1 MKQEKP
7 GRRLAYMP
15 APKELFKDI
24 KRVVI
29 KVGTAVLA
37 SPATGLNGKRVEK
50 IVDEIVDLRR
60 SRREV
65 ILVTSGAIGA
75 GMKALGLKE
84 RPRTLPGKQAAAAV
98 GQSYLMH
105 FYERFFRKR
114 GYRVAQ
120 ILLTQD
126 DLTDRKRYL
135 NARHTLMT
143 LLKLN
148 VIPIINENDSV
159 GVEEIKFGD
168 NDTLS
173 ALVTNL
179 VEAGLL
185 IILSDIDGLYATDPR
200 KKKGGK
206 LIRLVE
212 RIDSHIE
219 ASAGG
224 PGEIT
229 STGGMCT
236 KLQAARI
243 VTNSGEPMVIAN
255 GKTPQV
261 IRRILEGEEIGT
273 LFLPRKEK
281 VTSRKRWI
289 AFTRRRCGKILVDE
303 GAKEALRLK
312 GRSLLPSGI
321 MKVEGDF
328 REGDMVSV
336 VNGDEGEFARGLSNY
351 SSPEIKKVKGAKTK
365 DIKSILG
372 YKYYDE
378 VIHRDNLVIL

>member
-1 MKQEKP
+1 
-7 GRRLAYMP
+7 MP
-15 APKELFKDI
+15 ARKELFKNI

-37 SPATGLNGKRVEK
+37 SPTIGLNDKRIEK

-60 SRREV
+60 SNREV

-75 GMKALGLKE
+75 GMRALGLKK

-98 GQSYLMH
+98 GQSHLMH
-105 FYERFFRKR
+105 LYERFFRKR
-114 GYRVAQ
+114 GYLVAQ

-159 GVEEIKFGD
+159 GVEEIKFGENNIFGE
-168 NDTLS
+168 NDILS

-179 VEAGLL
+179 MEAELL
-185 IILSDIDGLYATDPR
+185 IILSNIDGLYTVDPR
-200 KKKGGK
+200 KSKGGEPIK
-206 LIRLVE
+206 LVE
-212 RIDSHIE
+212 RIDSKTE
-219 ASAGG
+219 VLAGG
-224 PGEIT
+224 PGGIT
-229 STGGMCT
+229 SMGGMYT

-255 GKTPQV
+255 GKTSQV

-289 AFTRRRCGKILVDE
+289 AFTRRRCGKIFVDK

-321 MKVEGDF
+321 VKVEGDF

-336 VNGDEGEFARGLSNY
+336 VNGDDEEFARGLSNY
-351 SSPEIKKVKGAKTK
+351 SSLEIEKVKGAKTK

>member
-1 MKQEKP
+1 M
-7 GRRLAYMP
+7 R
-15 APKELFKDI
+15 KELFKDI
-24 KRVVI
+24 KRLVI

-37 SPATGLNGKRVEK
+37 SPTVGINDKRIEK
-50 IVDEIVDLRR
+50 IVDEIVDLRQ
-60 SRREV
+60 SDQEV
-65 ILVTSGAIGA
+65 ILITSGAIGA
-75 GMKALGLKE
+75 GMRALGLKE
-84 RPRTLPGKQAAAAV
+84 RPRTLPGKQAAAAI

-105 FYERFFRKR
+105 LYERCFRKR
-114 GYRVAQ
+114 GYLVAQ

-179 VEAGLL
+179 VGAELL

-200 KKKGGK
+200 KRGGDK
-206 LIRLVE
+206 EDYIRLVE
-212 RIDSHIE
+212 KIDSQTEIE
-219 ASAGG
+219 AGG

-229 STGGMCT
+229 STGGMYT
-236 KLQAARI
+236 KLEAARI

-255 GKTPQV
+255 GKTPRV
-261 IRRILEGEEIGT
+261 IRRLLEGEDIGT
-273 LFLPRKEK
+273 LFLPRKKK
-281 VTSRKRWI
+281 VASRKRWI
-289 AFTRRRCGKILVDE
+289 AFTRRRCGRIFVDE
-303 GAKEALRLK
+303 GAKEALKLK
-312 GRSLLPSGI
+312 GKSLLPSGI
-321 MKVEGDF
+321 VRVEGSF
-328 REGDMVSV
+328 SEGDMVSV
-336 VNGDEGEFARGLSNY
+336 SNENEEEFARGLSNY
-351 SSPEIKKVKGAKTK
+351 SSLELEKVKGAKTK
-365 DIKSILG
+365 EVKSILG

>member
-1 MKQEKP
+1 MSA
-7 GRRLAYMP
+7 R
-15 APKELFKDI
+15 KELFKDI
-24 KRVVI
+24 KRVVV

-37 SPATGLNGKRVEK
+37 SPTCGLNDQRIEK

-60 SRREV
+60 SNREV
-65 ILVTSGAIGA
+65 ILVSSGAVGA
-75 GMKALGLKE
+75 GMRALGWKE
-84 RPRTLPGKQAAAAV
+84 KPRTLPGKQAAAAV

-105 FYERFFRKR
+105 LYERFFRKKKHL
-114 GYRVAQ
+114 VAQ

-126 DLTDRKRYL
+126 DLTARKRYL

-179 VEAGLL
+179 MEAELL
-185 IILSDIDGLYATDPR
+185 IILSDVDGLHETDPR
-200 KKKGGK
+200 KRGGGEPIK
-206 LIRLVE
+206 LVE
-212 RIDSHIE
+212 RIDSKIE
-219 ASAGG
+219 ALGGG
-224 PGEIT
+224 PGEIV
-229 STGGMCT
+229 STGGMYT
-236 KLQAARI
+236 KLQAAKI

-273 LFLPRKEK
+273 LFLPRPEK
-281 VTSRKRWI
+281 VASRKRWI
-289 AFTRRRCGKILVDE
+289 AFTRRCCGKIFVDE
-303 GAKEALRLK
+303 GAKEALKFK
-312 GRSLLPSGI
+312 GKSLLPSGI
-321 MKVEGDF
+321 VEVEGDF
-328 REGDMVSV
+328 SEGDMVSV
-336 VNGDEGEFARGLSNY
+336 VNGDKEEFARGLANY
-351 SSPEIKKVKGAKTK
+351 SSSEIDKVKGAKTK
-365 DIKSILG
+365 DIKPILG

>member
-1 MKQEKP
+1 
-7 GRRLAYMP
+7 MP
-15 APKELFKDI
+15 ARKELFKNI

-37 SPATGLNGKRVEK
+37 SPTIGLNDKRIEK

-60 SRREV
+60 SDREV
-65 ILVTSGAIGA
+65 ILVTSGAVGA
-75 GMKALGLKE
+75 GMRALGLKE

-98 GQSYLMH
+98 GQSHLMH
-105 FYERFFRKR
+105 LYERFFRKR
-114 GYRVAQ
+114 EYLVAQ

-179 VEAGLL
+179 VEAELL
-185 IILSDIDGLYATDPR
+185 IILSNIDGLYETDPR
-200 KKKGGK
+200 KRGGEP
-206 LIRLVE
+206 IRLVE
-212 RIDSHIE
+212 RIDSKIE
-219 ASAGG
+219 VLGGG

-229 STGGMCT
+229 STGGMYT

-243 VTNSGEPMVIAN
+243 VTNSGELMVIAN

-261 IRRILEGEEIGT
+261 MRRILEGEEIGT

-289 AFTRRRCGKILVDE
+289 AFTRRCCGKIFVDE
-303 GAKEALRLK
+303 GAKEALKFK
-312 GRSLLPSGI
+312 GRSLLPGGI
-321 MKVEGDF
+321 VEVEGDF
-328 REGDMVSV
+328 SEGDMVSIV
-336 VNGDEGEFARGLSNY
+336 KGDEEEFARGLSNY
-351 SSPEIKKVKGAKTK
+351 SSLEIEKVKRVKTK

>member
-1 MKQEKP
+1 
-7 GRRLAYMP
+7 MP
-15 APKELFKDI
+15 MRKELFKDI
-24 KRVVI
+24 KRLVI

-37 SPATGLNGKRVEK
+37 SPTVGINDKRIEK
-50 IVDEIVDLRR
+50 IVDEIVDLRQ
-60 SRREV
+60 SDQEV
-65 ILVTSGAIGA
+65 ILITSGAIGA
-75 GMKALGLKE
+75 GMRALGLKE
-84 RPRTLPGKQAAAAV
+84 RPRTLPGKQAAAAI

-105 FYERFFRKR
+105 LYERCFRKR
-114 GYRVAQ
+114 GYLVAQ

-179 VEAGLL
+179 VGAELL

-200 KKKGGK
+200 KRGGDK
-206 LIRLVE
+206 EDYIRLVE
-212 RIDSHIE
+212 KIDSQTEIE
-219 ASAGG
+219 AGG

-229 STGGMCT
+229 STGGMYT
-236 KLQAARI
+236 KLEAARI

-255 GKTPQV
+255 GKTPRV
-261 IRRILEGEEIGT
+261 IRRLLEGEDIGT
-273 LFLPRKEK
+273 LFLPRKKK
-281 VTSRKRWI
+281 VASRKRWI
-289 AFTRRRCGKILVDE
+289 AFTRRRCGRIFVDE
-303 GAKEALRLK
+303 GAKEALKLK
-312 GRSLLPSGI
+312 GKSLLPSGI
-321 MKVEGDF
+321 VRVEGSF
-328 REGDMVSV
+328 SEGDMVSV
-336 VNGDEGEFARGLSNY
+336 SNENEEEFARGLSNY
-351 SSPEIKKVKGAKTK
+351 SSLELEKVKGAKTK
-365 DIKSILG
+365 EVKSILG